1 MSLFAT
7 DSSLMET
14 AIGSWSPTP
23 SAGLPADVL
32 ASLLPQLV
40 ADALSRGHVRS
51 AAMTFE
57 QAASLLP
64 FDHPAMQTARQLLDR
79 CAATDTALQQRQ
91 IAGEM
96 VIIPSLTES
105 APGIPRFHV
114 GVTEAELAH
123 PAVVAFLQAEQE
135 TGAQAELRNFLEQ
148 ALLDADR
155 YIDLDP
161 GVGAGVLSALS
172 LASGP
177 IVAVPGDD
185 TLRALLARNAGQV
198 AGAERRP
205 GASPVQFAADIAE
218 ACATVTAER
227 TVIHLGDL
235 PVSTIAMYA
244 ASWHAYPIAFAWD
257 ASDASVAPYAQQE
270 LEQFGASS
278 FVMAEDEEGLTLSP
292 FREGC
297 GATTAFALTESF
309 IDSLGGA

>member
-14 AIGSWSPTP
+14 AIGSWSPP
-23 SAGLPADVL
+23 LSAGLPADVL
-32 ASLLPQLV
+32 ANLLPQLV
-40 ADALSRGHVRS
+40 ADALLRGHVRS

-64 FDHPAMQTARQLLDR
+64 FDHPAMQTARQLLDH
-79 CAATDTALQQRQ
+79 CAATDAALQQRQ

-105 APGIPRFHV
+105 APSIPRFHV
-114 GVTEAELAH
+114 GVTETELAH

-177 IVAVPGDD
+177 VVAVPGDD
-185 TLRALLARNAGQV
+185 TLRALLARNAPQV
-198 AGAERRP
+198 AGAERRS
-205 GASPVQFAADIAE
+205 GSPVQFAADIAE

-227 TVIHLGDL
+227 AVIHLGDL

-244 ASWHAYPIAFAWD
+244 AAWHAYPIAFAWD
-257 ASDASVAPYAQQE
+257 ASDASVAQYAQQE

-292 FREGC
+292 FREGR